1 MEAKVRAECGQ
12 ANVFVRLNPWQA
24 EAGWSWMRRDP
35 SIVARLVRLS
45 EYLTLR
51 DGSIGR
57 GEVVGEQGRG

>member
-1 MEAKVRAECGQ
+1 MRASECVCATQ
-12 ANVFVRLNPWQA
+12 LM
-24 EAGWSWMRRDP
+24 AGGGRVKLDADH
-35 SIVARLVRLS
+35 SIVAKLVRLS

>member
-1 MEAKVRAECGQ
+1 MRASECVCATQ
-12 ANVFVRLNPWQA
+12 LM
-24 EAGWSWMRRDP
+24 AGGGRVELDADIADH

>member
-1 MEAKVRAECGQ
+1 M
-12 ANVFVRLNPWQA
+12 
-24 EAGWSWMRRDP
+24 AGGGRVELDADP

>member
-1 MEAKVRAECGQ
+1 MRASECVCATQ
-12 ANVFVRLNPWQA
+12 LM
-24 EAGWSWMRRDP
+24 AGGGRVELDADH

>member
-1 MEAKVRAECGQ
+1 MPALLLAVNASLLFTSVGSQ
-12 ANVFVRLNPWQA
+12 Y
-24 EAGWSWMRRDP
+24 RRKT
-35 SIVARLVRLS
+35 L

>member
-1 MEAKVRAECGQ
+1 MRASECVCATQ
-12 ANVFVRLNPWQA
+12 LM
-24 EAGWSWMRRDP
+24 AGGGRVELDADH
-35 SIVARLVRLS
+35 SIVARLS